1 MKKDEKIKDKKEEA
15 ETQDKQLKEADSEK
29 ITVLKKEF
37 QELEKKA
44 KEKDALWDKYLRLY
58 AEYENSKKAWQKQK
72 EELLKFANFRILK
85 EFVTFLDEIEAALD
99 SLENI
104 LDKEK
109 IQQGLEMIHSK
120 FKNFLEKEGL
130 KEIDV
135 EGKFNPHFH
144 EALFFEER
152 QDLEE
157 HTIIEVIQK
166 GYLYGD
172 KVLRT
177 AKVKVS
183 VKPKKA
189 ETERKVEA
197 EKIEGNNKKIEE
209 NNE

>member
-1 MKKDEKIKDKKEEA
+1 MKKDEEIKAKKEEA
-15 ETQDKQLKEADSEK
+15 ETQDKQLKEVDSGK

-37 QELEKKA
+37 EDLEKRA

-85 EFVTFLDEIEAALD
+85 EFVTFLDEIEVALN

-120 FKNFLEKEGL
+120 LKNFLEKEGL
-130 KEIDV
+130 REIDTQ
-135 EGKFNPHFH
+135 GKFNPHFH

-166 GYLYGD
+166 GYLYED

-183 VKPKKA
+183 VKPKKV
-189 ETERKVEA
+189 ET
-197 EKIEGNNKKIEE
+197 EKIEESNK
-209 NNE
+209 